1 MRLARV
7 TFALLAGLTPAVA
20 QSSKPGIAPA
30 WDVQAT
36 LKQLISQVEQ
46 YKGVVDKL
54 KIQEWIQKGA
64 PDAYLRQQQVVRTEV
79 GYLDLVSGRLSAQ
92 PEKLS
97 LALDALFRLQSLE
110 MLTASL
116 SEGAARYQDRAV
128 ADQLSVLLNQNS
140 NTRTQLRQ
148 YVLDLSV
155 NKEKEYDIVERE
167 AQRCQATLNRPV
179 TPAPA
184 PARTVKSSS
193 KQGKK

>member
-1 MRLARV
+1 MFV
-7 TFALLAGLTPAVA
+7 LLVSQFGAQA
-20 QSSKPGIAPA
+20 QSSRPGIAPA
-30 WDVQAT
+30 WDVQST
-36 LKQLISQVEQ
+36 LKQLVSQVEQ

-54 KIQEWIQKGA
+54 RIQDWIQKGA
-64 PDAYLRQQQVVRTEV
+64 PDAYLRQQQVVKTEV
-79 GYLDLVSGRLSAQ
+79 GYLDVVSNRLSAQ

-110 MLTASL
+110 ILTASL
-116 SEGAARYQDRAV
+116 SEGATRYQDKAV
-128 ADQLSVLLNQNS
+128 GDQLSSLISQNS

-148 YVLDLSV
+148 YVMDLSV

-184 PARTVKSSS
+184 PARTVKSSA

>member
-1 MRLARV
+1 MRPACV
-7 TFALLAGLTPAVA
+7 TFVLLVSLIPAAA

-54 KIQEWIQKGA
+54 KIQDWIQKGA
-64 PDAYLRQQQVVRTEV
+64 PDAYLRQQQVVKTEV
-79 GYLDLVSGRLSAQ
+79 SYLDLVSNRLSAQ

-128 ADQLSVLLNQNS
+128 GDQLSALLTQNS

-148 YVLDLSV
+148 YVMDLSV

-184 PARTVKSSS
+184 STVKSSA